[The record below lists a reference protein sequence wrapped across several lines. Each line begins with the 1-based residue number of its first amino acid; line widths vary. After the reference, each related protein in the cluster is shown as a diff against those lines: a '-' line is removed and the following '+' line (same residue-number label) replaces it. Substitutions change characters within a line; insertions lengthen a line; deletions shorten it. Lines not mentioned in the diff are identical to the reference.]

1 MADISSQPPAD
12 ACCDGPWYCQLD
24 LALFR
29 EIIATHSSGLGRS
42 WRQIKPCELHS
53 RRRCYALSARWILFN
68 TLAHVQDAQPHQKAQ
83 SHFGP
88 YADLEISKEDRRKCR
103 KYEIGNDGKDCGVHG
118 QYATFACYM
127 HKGRLTALR
136 NDDGFD
142 LMIRQTHSVD
152 AHVPVRSERSAHS
165 EEQEDT
171 HGGE

>member
-1 MADISSQPPAD
+1 MTERTVAFMVSTPR
-12 ACCDGPWYCQLD
+12 L
-24 LALFR
+24 R
-29 EIIATHSSGLGRS
+29 
-42 WRQIKPCELHS
+42 
-53 RRRCYALSARWILFN
+53 
-68 TLAHVQDAQPHQKAQ
+68 V
-83 SHFGP
+83 
-88 YADLEISKEDRRKCR
+88 
-103 KYEIGNDGKDCGVHG
+103 
-118 QYATFACYM
+118 M